1 MNSFD
6 GGGSSVKQDVNYA
19 GGAGSANSGEHYQD
33 EFAEEEDM
41 DLEEDYDEEEMDTA
55 MVNSQQRMRDYDHV
69 EENGWSNDEDTE
81 SYYEHLI
88 EDNPTPKPTPP
99 PPSSTRRNR
108 KSRNQPN
115 MISYEIKSSSISFER
130 SPSDQ
135 LFVFSARFTLAFNP
149 LLNGYSKPYILCNMK
164 PYAAPC
170 SSSDSDPFSSP
181 LNGSSHDSNHVSFF
195 FLFILVILVSL
206 LL

>member
-6 GGGSSVKQDVNYA
+6 GGGSSVKQDANYA
-19 GGAGSANSGEHYQD
+19 GGGAGNANNSGEHYQD

-41 DLEEDYDEEEMDTA
+41 DLEEDYDEEEIDTA
-55 MVNSQQRMRDYDHV
+55 MVNSQQRLQDYDHV
-69 EENGWSNDEDTE
+69 EENGWSNDDDNE

-88 EDNPTPKPTPP
+88 DDNPTPKPTPP

-115 MISYEIKSSSISFER
+115 MISYELKSSSISFER
-130 SPSDQ
+130 SPADQ
-135 LFVFSARFTLAFNP
+135 LFVFSARFTLVFNP

-170 SSSDSDPFSSP
+170 DSDSSSSSS

-195 FLFILVILVSL
+195 CLY
-206 LL
+206 

>member
-6 GGGSSVKQDVNYA
+6 GGGSVKPDVNYA
-19 GGAGSANSGEHYQD
+19 GVGAGNANSRPNNSGEHYQE

-41 DLEEDYDEEEMDTA
+41 EDDYDDEDMDTA
-55 MVNSQQRMRDYDHV
+55 MVNSHQRMRDYDHV
-69 EENGWSNDEDTE
+69 EENGWSDDDDDGNGE

-88 EDNPTPKPTPP
+88 EDNPTPPP
-99 PPSSTRRNR
+99 PPSTRRNR

-115 MISYEIKSSSISFER
+115 MISYELKSSSISFEK

-135 LFVFSARFTLAFNP
+135 LFVFSARFTLLFNP
-149 LLNGYSKPYILCNMK
+149 LLNVYSKPYILCNMK

-170 SSSDSDPFSSP
+170 SSSDDSDSSSSS
-181 LNGSSHDSNHVSFF
+181 LNGSSHDSNHVSFC
-195 FLFILVILVSL
+195 LY
-206 LL
+206 

>member
-6 GGGSSVKQDVNYA
+6 GGGGSVKPDVNYA
-19 GGAGSANSGEHYQD
+19 GVGPNANSGEHYQD
-33 EFAEEEDM
+33 EFAEEEDIE
-41 DLEEDYDEEEMDTA
+41 DDYDDEDMDA
-55 MVNSQQRMRDYDHV
+55 AIVNSQQRMRDYDHV
-69 EENGWSNDEDTE
+69 EENGWSNDDDNE

-88 EDNPTPKPTPP
+88 DDNPTPKPTPP

-115 MISYEIKSSSISFER
+115 MISYELKSSSISFER
-130 SPSDQ
+130 SPTDQ
-135 LFVFSARFTLAFNP
+135 LFVFSARFTLVFNP

-170 SSSDSDPFSSP
+170 DSDSSSSSS
-181 LNGSSHDSNHVSFF
+181 LNGSSHDSNQVSFC
-195 FLFILVILVSL
+195 LY
-206 LL
+206 